1 MQYEEASKLNVK
13 CQYCLKVTQAL
24 ADFCTRCINICA
36 STRVLLQA
44 GSSRDVLKAESHVVC
59 CFYLCRRYV
68 LGMSD
73 GIDDLGTLR
82 WQLVVSLLA
91 AWIFIFLAL
100 CKGVKSSG
108 KAS

>member
-59 CFYLCRRYV
+59 CLCTCVDAMCWVCLMV
-68 LGMSD
+68 LMTSEH
-73 GIDDLGTLR
+73 
-82 WQLVVSLLA
+82 
-91 AWIFIFLAL
+91 
-100 CKGVKSSG
+100 
-108 KAS
+108 